1 MLLLRRRVF
10 SALLLTLS
18 IWVMSPAA
26 QAEGRSP
33 EAMVAAANPLAVE
46 AGVEML
52 RAGGSA
58 VDAAIAVQ
66 LVLGLVEPQSSGI
79 GGGAFLLH
87 YGAEGGAIQ
96 AYDGRETAPMAA
108 GPDLFLDEQGQAMD
122 FWEAVVGGRSVGTP
136 GLLRM
141 LELAHETHGKLPWGA
156 LFAPAIRL
164 AEEGFAISP
173 RLAGQIA
180 ADEYLQT
187 DPTAR
192 AYFYTAEGAP
202 KPAGTPL
209 RNPDYAESLRRIAE
223 GGANAFYSGAIAA
236 DIVAKVQGAEN
247 PGLLSEADLTAY
259 EAKERTALCGSYR
272 AYEVCGM
279 SPPTSG
285 GVAVLQIMG
294 MLENFEL
301 SGLAPDGAEAVHLL
315 TEASRL
321 AFADRN
327 AYLADSDFVAVPLE
341 RLLDPTYLRQRA
353 ALIQRDAVMDKAE
366 PGRLPQRGALAPE
379 VDTPSTSHLVV
390 VDAAGNAVSMTSSVE
405 SAFGSRLMVRGFL
418 LNNQLTD
425 FSFLPEIDGKEVA
438 NRVEPGKRPRSSMS
452 PTLVFDP
459 EGAFHIAA
467 GSPGGARIIGYTVN
481 ALLGMLEWDLDP
493 QEAVARAHAANL
505 NGPTLLEAGSAL
517 EALEDELQAL
527 GHETRVTGMTSG
539 LHVIRRGADGLEGG
553 ADPRREGIVAQP

>member
-1 MLLLRRRVF
+1 MLLPPRRAR
-10 SALLLTLS
+10 STLLLFLS
-18 IWVMSPAA
+18 LWVVSPSA
-26 QAEGRSP
+26 QAEEHTA

-58 VDAAIAVQ
+58 VDAALAVQ

-79 GGGAFLLH
+79 GGGAFMLH
-87 YGAEGGAIQ
+87 YGTQDGAIQ

-141 LELAHETHGKLPWGA
+141 LELAHESHGTLPWRA
-156 LFAPAIRL
+156 LFEPAIRL

-180 ADEYLQT
+180 ADEHLQT

-192 AYFYTAEGAP
+192 AYFYSADGAP
-202 KPAGTPL
+202 KPAGTWL
-209 RNPDYAESLRRIAE
+209 RNPAYAESLRRIANE
-223 GGANAFYSGAIAA
+223 GADAFYRGAIAA
-236 DIVAKVQGAEN
+236 DIVAAVQGAES
-247 PGLLSEADLTAY
+247 PGLLSEADLAVY
-259 EAKERTALCGSYR
+259 EAKERGALCGSYR

-279 SPPTSG
+279 PPPTSG
-285 GVAVLQIMG
+285 GVAVLQILG
-294 MLENFEL
+294 MLENFDL
-301 SGLAPDGAEAVHLL
+301 SGLAPNGTAAVHLL
-315 TEASRL
+315 AEASRL

-327 AYLADSDFVAVPLE
+327 AYLADSDFVAVPLD

-353 ALIQRDAVMDKAE
+353 ALIQRDAVMPEAE
-366 PGRLPQRGALAPE
+366 AGRLPQRGALAPE

-425 FSFLPEIDGKEVA
+425 FSFLPEIEGKVVA
-438 NRVEPGKRPRSSMS
+438 NRVESGKRPRSSMS
-452 PTLVFDP
+452 PTLVFDAD
-459 EGAFHIAA
+459 GAFHLAA

-481 ALLGMLEWDLDP
+481 ALLSMLEWNLAP
-493 QEAVARAHAANL
+493 QTAVARAHAANL

-517 EALEDELQAL
+517 EALEDELHAL
-527 GHETRVTGMTSG
+527 GHETRVTDMTSG
-539 LHVIRRGADGLEGG
+539 LHVIRRGLDGLEGG

>member
-1 MLLLRRRVF
+1 MLLPRRRAL
-10 SALLLTLS
+10 SALLLFLS
-18 IWVMSPAA
+18 FWVVSPSA
-26 QAEGRSP
+26 QAEEHSA

-87 YGAEGGAIQ
+87 YGAQGGAIQ
-96 AYDGRETAPMAA
+96 AYDGRETTPMAA
-108 GPDLFLDEQGQAMD
+108 GPDLFLDEQGHAMD

-141 LELAHETHGKLPWGA
+141 LELAHESHGTLPWRA
-156 LFAPAIRL
+156 LFDPAIRL

-192 AYFYTAEGAP
+192 AYFYTSEGAP
-202 KPAGTPL
+202 KPAGTWL
-209 RNPDYAESLRRIAE
+209 RNPDYAESLRRIARE
-223 GGANAFYSGAIAA
+223 GADGFYRGAIAA

-247 PGLLSEADLTAY
+247 PGLLSEADLAAY
-259 EAKERTALCGSYR
+259 EAKERAALCGSYR
-272 AYEVCGM
+272 AYKVCGM
-279 SPPTSG
+279 PPPTSG
-285 GVAVLQIMG
+285 GVAVLQILG
-294 MLENFEL
+294 MLENFDL

-315 TEASRL
+315 AEASRL

-327 AYLADSDFVAVPLE
+327 AYLADSDYVAVPLD

-353 ALIQRDAVMDKAE
+353 ALIQRDAVMPEAE

-425 FSFLPEIDGKEVA
+425 FSFLPEIEGEEVA
-438 NRVEPGKRPRSSMS
+438 NRVAPGKRPRSSMS
-452 PTLVFDP
+452 PTLVFEED
-459 EGAFHIAA
+459 GAFHLAA

-481 ALLGMLEWDLDP
+481 ALLAMLEWDLDP
-493 QEAVARAHAANL
+493 QTAVARAHAANL

-517 EALEDELQAL
+517 ETLEEGLQTL
-527 GHETRVTGMTSG
+527 GHETRVTEMTSG
-539 LHVIRRGADGLEGG
+539 LHVIRRDADGLKGG